1 MLLLQLGSIENDQ
14 IWSFLRYWVSLRNG
28 GEKTFRVSKTKKF
41 WTFLVKD
48 ECSCNYKSVLDAVKR
63 WNRPLE
69 AFEGQA
75 WPIYPHATE
84 WKTRFGRCSN
94 VQNFFYFWYDVEFWK
109 GNLLIKKKLG
119 VTGRIKEKK
128 TCKYNFEYLA
138 LRRMWRTCHSYPI
151 ICIRGGAGCRL
162 LQIMSVFFYQFCTS
176 MGPTWMELKFLA
188 EFENLVLGFERL
200 GQEIRPSY
208 GSRSRWIE
216 IERPSN
222 VECFSCWKIKNWWL
236 R

>member
-41 WTFLVKD
+41 WFFLVKD

-84 WKTRFGRCSN
+84 WKTCFGRCSN

-119 VTGRIKEKK
+119 VTGRIKEKRRAN
-128 TCKYNFEYLA
+128 TISNTLRYAECDGLA
-138 LRRMWRTCHSYPI
+138 TAIP
-151 ICIRGGAGCRL
+151 
-162 LQIMSVFFYQFCTS
+162 
-176 MGPTWMELKFLA
+176 
-188 EFENLVLGFERL
+188 
-200 GQEIRPSY
+200 
-208 GSRSRWIE
+208 
-216 IERPSN
+216 
-222 VECFSCWKIKNWWL
+222 
-236 R
+236 